1 MKAYQFAYS
10 LAICFL
16 VFSIS
21 TKAETISGEVKGK
34 VIDSQNKPIE
44 FETQR
49 LNISFNYRFGKSEV
63 KTRAN
68 RSTASSEEQGRS
80 SK

>member
-1 MKAYQFAYS
+1 MGAYS
-10 LAICFL
+10 
-16 VFSIS
+16 
-21 TKAETISGEVKGK
+21 KYGN
-34 VIDSQNKPIE
+34 IDLDVNNR

-49 LNISFNYRFGKSEV
+49 LNISFNYRFGKSEF
-63 KTRAN
+63 KTRSN